1 MLRCT
6 KKKNGCHDF
15 GVMATQWVYA
25 GDGMT
30 APTVT
35 SHRVSTDRYR
45 LENLRAGLKR
55 GAAGMVKLPQPACS
69 CSDCVSRDCC
79 LGSQL
84 TALTDNHPAAL
95 VRHNHTL
102 SCREHLFRT
111 GDKPEALYVVKSGAV
126 KLYLMSEDG
135 SEQVV
140 AFYMPGEVLGLD
152 ALGTGV
158 HRSSAVVLER
168 ASFCVIP
175 LASLEKVPGCHPL
188 LYKLLSLE
196 LVRDHHTI
204 ELITKKD
211 AEAKMANFLIG
222 LSERFRAR
230 GFSASSFNLSMKRN
244 EIGSH
249 LGLAVETVSR
259 ILTRFQEDGLIR
271 VRRRQVEIRNFAGL
285 ETLAGCHA
293 AHVEVA
299 DYLRTCKAS

>member
-1 MLRCT
+1 
-6 KKKNGCHDF
+6 
-15 GVMATQWVYA
+15 
-25 GDGMT
+25 MT
-30 APTVT
+30 APLLT
-35 SHRVSTDRYR
+35 SYTASTDRYPPDSR
-45 LENLRAGLKR
+45 RAGLKQ
-55 GAAGMVKLPQPACS
+55 GAAGMIKFPQTNCS
-69 CSDCVSRDCC
+69 CSDCVSRECC

-84 TALTDNHPAAL
+84 AALTENQPTALP
-95 VRHNHTL
+95 RHNHTL
-102 SCREHLFRT
+102 GYRDHLFHA

-158 HRSSAVVLER
+158 HRSSAVALER

-175 LASLEKVPGCHPL
+175 LASLEKIPGCHPL

-196 LVRDHHTI
+196 LVRDHRTI

-222 LSERFRAR
+222 LSARFRAR

-259 ILTRFQEDGLIR
+259 ILTRFQEVGLIS
-271 VRRRQVEIRNFAGL
+271 VKRRQVEIHNFAAL

-293 AHVEVA
+293 AYGEFA
-299 DYLRTCKAS
+299 DYLRASKAS

>member
-1 MLRCT
+1 
-6 KKKNGCHDF
+6 
-15 GVMATQWVYA
+15 
-25 GDGMT
+25 MT
-30 APTVT
+30 APIVT
-35 SHRVSTDRYR
+35 SRPVSANRYR
-45 LENLRAGLKR
+45 PDSLHAGVNS
-55 GAAGMVKLPQPACS
+55 GAAGISKLPQGDAS
-69 CSDCVSRDCC
+69 CSGCMSRDCC

-84 TALTDNHPAAL
+84 TTLTETQTAPA
-95 VRHNHTL
+95 VRHNYTL
-102 SCREHLFRT
+102 GYREHLFHA

-175 LASLEKVPGCHPL
+175 LASLEKTPGCHGL
-188 LYKLLSLE
+188 LFKLLSLE

-222 LSERFRAR
+222 LSERFRSR
-230 GFSASSFNLSMKRN
+230 GFSATSFNLSMKRN

-259 ILTRFQEDGLIR
+259 VLTRFQEEGL
-271 VRRRQVEIRNFAGL
+271 VSVKRRQVQIRNFAAL
-285 ETLAGCHA
+285 EKLAGCHA
-293 AHVEVA
+293 SHGEIAN
-299 DYLRTCKAS
+299 YLQASHAS

>member
-1 MLRCT
+1 M
-6 KKKNGCHDF
+6 
-15 GVMATQWVYA
+15 
-25 GDGMT
+25 
-30 APTVT
+30 
-35 SHRVSTDRYR
+35 
-45 LENLRAGLKR
+45 
-55 GAAGMVKLPQPACS
+55 
-69 CSDCVSRDCC
+69 SRECC

-84 TALTDNHPAAL
+84 TALAESQPAGL
-95 VRHNHTL
+95 VRHNHSL
-102 SCREHLFRT
+102 GYREHLFHA

-158 HRSSAVVLER
+158 HRSSAVALER

-175 LASLEKVPGCHPL
+175 LASLERTAGCHAL
-188 LYKLLSLE
+188 LFRLLSLE

-204 ELITKKD
+204 ELIAKKD
-211 AEAKMANFLIG
+211 AEAKMANFLLG

-259 ILTRFQEDGLIR
+259 ILTRFQDEGLIT
-271 VRRRQVEIRNFAGL
+271 VKRRQVHIRDSAAL
-285 ETLAGCHA
+285 EKLAGCQA
-293 AHVEVA
+293 SDDETT
-299 DYLRTCKAS
+299 DYLRANHAS

>member
-1 MLRCT
+1 VLT
-6 KKKNGCHDF
+6 ES
-15 GVMATQWVYA
+15 Q
-25 GDGMT
+25 
-30 APTVT
+30 PTV
-35 SHRVSTDRYR
+35 
-45 LENLRAGLKR
+45 
-55 GAAGMVKLPQPACS
+55 
-69 CSDCVSRDCC
+69 
-79 LGSQL
+79 
-84 TALTDNHPAAL
+84 L

-102 SCREHLFRT
+102 GYREHLFHA

-152 ALGTGV
+152 ALGTGL

-175 LASLEKVPGCHPL
+175 LASLERTPGCHAL
-188 LYKLLSLE
+188 LFKLLSLE

-204 ELITKKD
+204 ELIAKKD

-244 EIGSH
+244 EIGSY

-259 ILTRFQEDGLIR
+259 ILTRFQEEGLIS
-271 VRRRQVEIRNFAGL
+271 VKRRQVQLHDFATL
-285 ETLAGCHA
+285 EKLAGCQ
-293 AHVEVA
+293 VSNGEVA
-299 DYLRTCKAS
+299 DYLRASHAS

>member
-1 MLRCT
+1 
-6 KKKNGCHDF
+6 
-15 GVMATQWVYA
+15 
-25 GDGMT
+25 
-30 APTVT
+30 
-35 SHRVSTDRYR
+35 
-45 LENLRAGLKR
+45 
-55 GAAGMVKLPQPACS
+55 
-69 CSDCVSRDCC
+69 VSRECC
-79 LGSQL
+79 PGAQL
-84 TALTDNHPAAL
+84 TALTEHQAAPL

-102 SCREHLFRT
+102 GYREHLFHA
-111 GDKPEALYVVKSGAV
+111 GEKPEALFVVKSGTV

-152 ALGTGV
+152 ALGTGI

-175 LASLEKVPGCHPL
+175 LASLERSPGCHRL
-188 LYKLLSLE
+188 LFKLLSLE

-211 AEAKMANFLIG
+211 AEAKMAHFLIG

-230 GFSASSFNLSMKRN
+230 GFSATSFNLSMKRN

-259 ILTRFQEDGLIR
+259 ILTRFQEEGLIG
-271 VRRRQVEIRNFAGL
+271 VKRRQVQIHNLAAL
-285 ETLAGCHA
+285 EKLAGCHA
-293 AHVEVA
+293 SHGDVT
-299 DYLRTCKAS
+299 DYLRASHAS